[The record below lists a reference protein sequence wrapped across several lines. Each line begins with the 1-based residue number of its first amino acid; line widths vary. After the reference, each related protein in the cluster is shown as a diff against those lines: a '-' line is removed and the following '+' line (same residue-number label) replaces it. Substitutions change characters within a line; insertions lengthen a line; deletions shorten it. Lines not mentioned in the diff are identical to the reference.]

1 MQNEFPNA
9 NNVCYLNTGS
19 EGLLPLRA
27 LRALQEAAEMK
38 QKPQVLGD
46 SQYFEMPERCR
57 SLVAQMIHC
66 AAEDIALIPST
77 SFGMSM
83 MAHSL
88 PLKPGDEVVIVEKDF
103 PSNNFAWEP
112 LRERGIKTRMVPFR
126 ADADQTGRVLESLTP
141 PARVLSLSV
150 VHFFTGFRYDLKLIS
165 EVCRQNNIFLIV
177 DAIQAAGTIEINLEE
192 THVDALCA
200 AAHKWQLS
208 PSGTGFLYVNPQLRS
223 HLASPV
229 SGWMHNKNARHFG
242 ETDMFTYEPASDTK
256 RYELGTAPY
265 ILFAAYE
272 QSLRL
277 LLESRIPYI
286 EDHNI
291 RLAEKMKAF
300 FRELGWKQPETP
312 IPSPFCSVCPPEQF
326 NTADILQRLAQQEVF
341 VAVRANHLR
350 MTPHLYNTDQHIDR
364 FCEAMNSVI
373 VKKG

>member
-9 NNVCYLNTGS
+9 NNVCYLNTAS
-19 EGLLPLRA
+19 EGLLPLSA
-27 LRALQEAAEMK
+27 LRALQEAAAMK

-46 SQYFEMPERCR
+46 SQYFELPQRCR
-57 SLVAQMIHC
+57 SLLARMLHC
-66 AAEDIALIPST
+66 TADDIALIPST
-77 SFGMSM
+77 SYAMSM

-88 PLKPGDEVVIVEKDF
+88 PLNSGDQVLIVEKDF

-112 LRERGIKTRMVPFR
+112 LRERGIQIRTVPFV
-126 ADADQTGRVLESLTP
+126 ADADQTARILEALTP

-150 VHFFTGFRYDLKLIS
+150 VHFFTGFRYDLQLIS
-165 EVCRQNNIFLIV
+165 EVCRQKEIVLIV
-177 DAIQAAGTIEINLEE
+177 DAIQAAGTIEINLQE

-208 PSGTGFLYVNPQLRS
+208 PSGTGFLYVNPELRRR
-223 HLASPV
+223 LTVPV
-229 SGWMHNKNARHFG
+229 SGWMHNKNASRFS
-242 ETDMFTYEPASDTK
+242 EADMFTHEPATATK

-272 QSLRL
+272 QSLRV
-277 LLESRIPYI
+277 LLESRISYI
-286 EDHNI
+286 EEHNI
-291 RLAEKMKAF
+291 KLAERMRTF
-300 FRELGWKQPETP
+300 FREIGWKQPVNP

-326 NTADILQRLAQQEVF
+326 NTADLLRVLSEQEVF

-364 FCEAMNSVI
+364 FCEVMKSAIM
-373 VKKG
+373 

>member
-9 NNVCYLNTGS
+9 NDVCYLNTGS

-27 LRALQEAAEMK
+27 LRALQEVAVMK

-77 SFGMSM
+77 SYGMSM
-83 MAHSL
+83 IAHSL
-88 PLKPGDEVVIVEKDF
+88 QLNSGEEVVIVEKDF

-112 LRERGIKTRMVPFR
+112 LRERGIKIRTVPFL

-165 EVCRQNNIFLIV
+165 EVCRQNNILLIV
-177 DAIQAAGTIEINLEE
+177 DAIQAAGTIEINLQE

-208 PSGTGFLYVNPQLRS
+208 PSGTGFLYVNPDLRTR
-223 HLASPV
+223 LTSPV
-229 SGWMHNKNARHFG
+229 SGWMHNKNAGRFS
-242 ETDMFTYEPASDTK
+242 ETDMFTYEPASNTR
-256 RYELGTAPY
+256 RYELGTAPI

-272 QSLRL
+272 QSLKV
-277 LLESRIPYI
+277 LLESHIPYI
-286 EDHNI
+286 EEHNI
-291 RLAEKMKAF
+291 KLAEKLKAF
-300 FRELGWKQPETP
+300 FRELGWKQPATP
-312 IPSPFCSVCPPEQF
+312 IPSPFCSVLPPEQF
-326 NTADILQRLAQQEVF
+326 NTADLLRSLAENEVF

-364 FCEAMNSVI
+364 FCEVMKSVI
-373 VKKG
+373 MKKC

>member
-27 LRALQEAAEMK
+27 LRALQETAEMK
-38 QKPQVLGD
+38 QKPQMLGD

-57 SLVAQMIHC
+57 ALVAQMIHC

-77 SFGMSM
+77 SYGMSM

-88 PLKPGDEVVIVEKDF
+88 PLKSGDEVVIVEQDF

-112 LRERGIKTRMVPFR
+112 LRERGIKIRTVPFR
-126 ADADQTGRVLESLTP
+126 ADTDQTARVLESLIP

-165 EVCRQNNIFLIV
+165 ETCRQNNIFLIV
-177 DAIQAAGTIEINLEE
+177 DAIQAAGTIEMNLQE

-208 PSGTGFLYVNPQLRS
+208 PSGTGFLYVHKDFRS
-223 HLASPV
+223 RLTSPV
-229 SGWMHNKNARHFG
+229 SGWMHNKNATRFQ
-242 ETDMFTYEPASDTK
+242 ETDMFTYEPASST
-256 RYELGTAPY
+256 RSYELGTAPI
-265 ILFAAYE
+265 ILLAAYE
-272 QSLRL
+272 QSLQV
-277 LLESRIPYI
+277 LLESRISYI
-286 EDHNI
+286 EEHNI
-291 RLAEKMKAF
+291 RLADKMKAF
-300 FRELGWKQPETP
+300 FRELGWKQPVTP
-312 IPSPFCSVCPPEQF
+312 IPSPFCSVCPAEQY
-326 NTADILQRLAQQEVF
+326 NATDILRALAEREVF

-364 FCEAMNSVI
+364 FCEELKSVI
-373 VKKG
+373 MK